1 MRRRVISAAGLLAAA
16 AALVLASTATAQ
28 KSGATLTEVGSP
40 RFPERAFVLTLPE
53 AARLDPSTVRVLEN
67 GKPVSDLTVV
77 PASAAG
83 TDEFG
88 VVLVIDASNSMRGAA
103 IEGAMEAARS
113 FAAHRN
119 PQQQL
124 AVVTFGGG
132 ETDVLLPFTA
142 DAEKIAAALGK
153 TPELRRGTPLY
164 DGVVKGAE
172 LLENAKMTAGSL
184 VVLTDGTDSGADE
197 GSVASLEQAT
207 AAAQKAHA
215 RVFTVG
221 LRSHAFKASTLKK
234 MADQG
239 GGAYAEATSAE
250 SLLTVYDKLGAQL
263 AVQHLIRYR
272 SLAGPGVNVEVEVLI
287 EGREGSATAR
297 YQTPSLPTK
306 ASPPYHRSLNETL
319 WQSPVTMIV
328 ASLLAAC
335 LVMGAFLAVFNRR
348 KATLRTR
355 MAGFISMPAQ
365 DEEKRRR
372 MFLTGKM
379 LQSAEKSLER
389 TRWWARFKEE
399 LEIAQIQVSAVSIV
413 VVTGAVTVV
422 VMWVLYGL
430 GGLLFAPIALF
441 IPFTVRWFIKRKL
454 VRRRRQF
461 AEQLPD
467 NLQVLSSAL
476 RAGHSFVGALSV
488 VVDDSPPPSREEFRR
503 VVADEQLGVPLQDAL
518 DEVARRMDNRDLEQ
532 VSLVAA
538 LQRETGGNTAEVLDR
553 VTETIRERFELRR
566 LVKTLTAQGRM
577 SRWVVSALPVVL
589 LSVITLINPGYME
602 PLYETST
609 GRGLLVASGFFVVM
623 GSIVI
628 GRIVNI
634 KV

>member
-1 MRRRVISAAGLLAAA
+1 VRRRVTWAAGLLAAT

-28 KSGATLTEVGSP
+28 ESGLTLREVGSP

-83 TDEFG
+83 ADEFG

-142 DAEKIAAALGK
+142 DAEEIAEALGQ
-153 TPELRRGTPLY
+153 TPELHRGTPLY

-184 VVLTDGTDSGADE
+184 VVLTDGADSGADA
-197 GSVASLEQAT
+197 GSVATLEQAT
-207 AAAQKAHA
+207 AAAQRAHA

-221 LRSHAFKASTLKK
+221 LPTHAFKASTLKR
-234 MADQG
+234 MAREG
-239 GGAYAEATSAE
+239 GGAYAEAASTQD
-250 SLLTVYDKLGAQL
+250 LLAVYDKLGAQL

-272 SLAGPGVNVEVEVLI
+272 SLAGPGENVEVEVLI
-287 EGREGSATAR
+287 EGSEGSATAK
-297 YQTPSLPTK
+297 YETPSLPTK
-306 ASPPYHRSLNETL
+306 ESPPYHRPLNDTL
-319 WQSPVTMIV
+319 WQSPVTMIA

-335 LVMGAFLAVFNRR
+335 LVMGGLLVVFNRR
-348 KATLRTR
+348 KATVRDR
-355 MAGFISMPAQ
+355 MTGYVSMPA

-372 MFLTGKM
+372 TLLTGRV

-399 LEIAQIQVSAVSIV
+399 LEIAEIQVSAVSIV
-413 VVTGAVTVV
+413 IVTGAVTLVAT
-422 VMWVLYGL
+422 WILYGL
-430 GGLLFAPIALF
+430 GGLLFAPIAIF

-454 VRRRRQF
+454 GRRRRQF
-461 AEQLPD
+461 GEQLPD

-488 VVDDSPPPSREEFRR
+488 VVDDSPSPSREEFRR

-602 PLYETST
+602 PLFETST
-609 GRGLLVASGFFVVM
+609 GRALLVASGFFVVM

-634 KV
+634 KI

>member
-1 MRRRVISAAGLLAAA
+1 VRRRVTWAAGLLAAA

-67 GKPVSDLTVV
+67 GKPVSDLSVV

-83 TDEFG
+83 ADEFG
-88 VVLVIDASNSMRGAA
+88 VVLVIDASESMRGAA

-119 PQQQL
+119 AQQQL

-132 ETDVLLPFTA
+132 KTEVLLPFTA
-142 DAEKIAAALGK
+142 DAERIAAALGE
-153 TPELRRGTPLY
+153 TPELRWGTPLY

-172 LLENAKMTAGSL
+172 LLENARMTAGSL
-184 VVLTDGTDSGADE
+184 VVLSDGADSGVNG
-197 GSVASLEQAT
+197 GSVASLEQAA

-221 LRSHAFKASTLKK
+221 LRSGVFNASALKK
-234 MADQG
+234 MAREG
-239 GGAYAEATSAE
+239 GGAYAEATSVE
-250 SLLTVYDKLGAQL
+250 SLRTVFDKLGSQL
-263 AVQHLIRYR
+263 ALQHLIRYR
-272 SLAGPGVNVEVEVLI
+272 SLTGPGVNVEVEVMI
-287 EGREGSATAR
+287 EGHEGSVTAR
-297 YQTPSLPTK
+297 YETPPLPTK
-306 ASPPYHRSLNETL
+306 ASPPYHRPLNETL

-335 LVMGAFLAVFNRR
+335 LVMGAFLVVFNRR
-348 KATLRTR
+348 KATLRDR
-355 MAGFISMPAQ
+355 MAGFVSMPQ
-365 DEEKRRR
+365 DDEKRRR
-372 MFLTGKM
+372 TFLTGKV

-399 LEIAQIQVSAVSIV
+399 LEIAEIQVSAVSIV
-413 VVTGAVTVV
+413 VVTGAITLV
-422 VMWVLYGL
+422 VMWILYGL
-430 GGLLFAPIALF
+430 GGLLFAPIAIF

-454 VRRRRQF
+454 GRRRRLF

-488 VVDDSPPPSREEFRR
+488 VVDDSPSPSREEFRR

-589 LSVITLINPGYME
+589 LTVITLINPGYME
-602 PLYETST
+602 PLYQTST

>member
-1 MRRRVISAAGLLAAA
+1 VKRALTWAAGLLAIVT
-16 AALVLASTATAQ
+16 ALVLASTATAQ
-28 KSGATLTEVGSP
+28 DSAATLTEVGSP

-67 GKPVSDLTVV
+67 GNPVSDLTVV
-77 PASAAG
+77 PGSAAAG
-83 TDEFG
+83 DEFG
-88 VVLVIDASNSMRGAA
+88 VVLVIDTSNSMRGDA
-103 IEGAMEAARS
+103 IDGAMEAART

-124 AVVTFGGG
+124 AIVTFGGG
-132 ETDVLLPFTA
+132 TEVLLPFTA
-142 DAEKIAAALGK
+142 ETERIASALSE
-153 TPELRRGTPLY
+153 TPQLRPGTHLY
-164 DGVVKGAE
+164 DGVVTGAQ
-172 LLENAKMTAGSL
+172 LLENARMTAGSI
-184 VVLTDGTDSGADE
+184 VVLTDGADY
-197 GSVASLEQAT
+197 GSTASLAEAT
-207 AAAQKAHA
+207 AAAEKAHA

-221 LRSHAFKASTLKK
+221 LRSPAFKGSTLKK
-234 MADQG
+234 MAVQG
-239 GGAYAEATSAE
+239 GGAYAEADSAE
-250 SLLTVYDKLGAQL
+250 SLVSVYDKLGAQL

-272 SLAGPGVNVEVEVLI
+272 SLAGPGVNVDVEVMI
-287 EGREGSATAR
+287 EGREGAVTAS
-297 YQTPSLPTK
+297 YTTPSLPTK
-306 ASPPYHRSLNETL
+306 ESPPYHESLSNTL
-319 WQSPVTMIV
+319 WQSPVTMVV

-335 LVMGAFLAVFNRR
+335 LVMGACLAVLSRR
-348 KATLRTR
+348 KATFRSR
-355 MAGFISMPAQ
+355 MAGFVSLPARE
-365 DEEKRRR
+365 EEKRRR
-372 MFLTGKM
+372 MLLTGRV
-379 LQSAEKSLER
+379 LESAEKSLER
-389 TRWWARFKEE
+389 TRWWHKFKEE
-399 LEIAQIQVSAVSIV
+399 LEIAEIQVSPVGIV
-413 VVTGAVTVV
+413 VVTGSITAV
-422 VMWVLYGL
+422 VMWILYGL
-430 GGLLFAPIALF
+430 GGLLFAWIALF
-441 IPFTVRWFIKRKL
+441 IPFMVRWFIKRKL

-488 VVDDSPPPSREEFRR
+488 VVDDSPSPSREEFRR

-553 VTETIRERFELRR
+553 VTDTIRERFELRR

-589 LSVITLINPGYME
+589 LTVITLINPGYME
-602 PLYETST
+602 PLYST
-609 GRGLLVASGFFVVM
+609 GTGRALLVASGFFVVM

>member
-1 MRRRVISAAGLLAAA
+1 VRRRVTWAAGLLAAA
-16 AALVLASTATAQ
+16 SALVLATTATAQ
-28 KSGATLTEVGSP
+28 ESGATLTEVGSP

-83 TDEFG
+83 ADEFG

-142 DAEKIAAALGK
+142 DADRIAAALGE

-172 LLENAKMTAGSL
+172 LLENAQMTAGSL

-197 GSVASLEQAT
+197 GSVATLEQAT

-221 LRSHAFKASTLKK
+221 LRSRAFNASTLKK
-234 MADQG
+234 MAHQG

-272 SLAGPGVNVEVEVLI
+272 SLAGPGVKVQVEVLI
-287 EGREGSATAR
+287 EGREGSATAS
-297 YQTPSLPTK
+297 YVTPTLPTK
-306 ASPPYHRSLNETL
+306 ESPPYHDSLNATL
-319 WQSPVTMIV
+319 WQSPVTMVV
-328 ASLLAAC
+328 ASLLAAG
-335 LVMGAFLAVFNRR
+335 LVMGAFLVVFNRR
-348 KATLRTR
+348 KATLRSR
-355 MAGFISMPAQ
+355 MAGFVSLPA

-372 MFLTGKM
+372 TFLTGKM
-379 LQSAEKSLER
+379 LASAEKSLER
-389 TRWWARFKEE
+389 TKWWARFKEE

-413 VVTGAVTVV
+413 VVTGAVTAV

-454 VRRRRQF
+454 ARRRRQF

-602 PLYETST
+602 PLYSTGT